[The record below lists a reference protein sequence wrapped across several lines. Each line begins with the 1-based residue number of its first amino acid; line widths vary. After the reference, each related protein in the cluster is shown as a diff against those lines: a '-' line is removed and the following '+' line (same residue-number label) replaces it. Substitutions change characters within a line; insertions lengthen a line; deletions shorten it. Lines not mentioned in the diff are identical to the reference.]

1 MIILYIFLVLVWI
14 ALLLVILFGGAHLT
28 YGYALDAD
36 SQDVPVIRAVGG
48 TVLRA
53 LSTLAAVAV
62 VAGLPLTVGW
72 F

>member
-1 MIILYIFLVLVWI
+1 VIILYIFLVLVWI
-14 ALLLVILFGGAHLT
+14 AFLLCILFGGARLT
-28 YGYALDAD
+28 YDYALDAD
-36 SQDVPVIRAVGG
+36 SQNVPVIRAVGG